1 MPDGFE
7 VIKLGEV
14 ATRVE
19 HDPDNTMFLS
29 IDRKELL
36 TLLFGLHFVMS
47 LFPELSD
54 TVKQLTQKIQE
65 TGEAQEFIN
74 GFDL

>member
-7 VIKLGEV
+7 VMKLGEII
-14 ATRVE
+14 AKVE
-19 HDPDNTMFLS
+19 PDPDNTMFLT
-29 IDRKELL
+29 IDRRELGI
-36 TLLFGLHFVMS
+36 LLFGLHFVHNM
-47 LFPELSD
+47 FPELQETIKELS
-54 TVKQLTQKIQE
+54 KKIQE